1 MPASLCVCECVA
13 AVFSAFCCL
22 QYKHHLRCSFCL
34 SLADFVYLCEQ
45 HATLLQ
51 HTTFSSLI
59 LLLCAKAKVQPHRM
73 TAALPAQ
80 SKRER
85 ESVLS
90 VRYVLAFRFRAHAT
104 CGACKE
110 SSGHTLAL
118 SLAAVEET
126 TDYSALSLW
135 GQRSVAIVMPTL
147 TARRGRCRGTRRVVL
162 LCCVLCL
169 KETENVFFVRSRK
182 SLS

>member
-1 MPASLCVCECVA
+1 MRTACDALTAHNVLFAHFSVVCKSESPTPPNDCSTASTKQE
-13 AVFSAFCCL
+13 
-22 QYKHHLRCSFCL
+22 
-34 SLADFVYLCEQ
+34 
-45 HATLLQ
+45 
-51 HTTFSSLI
+51 
-59 LLLCAKAKVQPHRM
+59 
-73 TAALPAQ
+73 
-80 SKRER
+80 RER
-85 ESVLS
+85 ECVLS
-90 VRYVLAFRFRAHAT
+90 VRYVLADCLPFAFVRMRRVAHAKR
-104 CGACKE
+104 A
-110 SSGHTLAL
+110 SGHTLAL